1 MTEAVFVIVG
11 AGQAGAMAAAELR
24 QQGFTGQLI
33 LIGAEPHLP
42 YERPPL
48 SKDALLQPD
57 STRCQIFADT
67 FYPQQAITLKLG
79 VSVQAIDP
87 AAHQLQLSDG
97 STQAFDKL
105 LLTPGATVRRLP
117 LLDQLGDDVYTL
129 RSLDDAQR
137 LRAALRPGQR
147 VLLVGGGVIGMEL
160 ASSACE
166 LGVHASVIEC
176 SPSIMARCAPPL
188 LRDYLTEVHRQ
199 RGVAVHLGQ
208 PLVAAQRHASGDIT
222 LTLADG
228 RQLTGDAV
236 VYGIGV
242 IPDTTL
248 AEQAGLAVAQGIVID
263 ASSRTSHPDIYA
275 AGDAC
280 CQIDPASGQHLRRET
295 WESAKNQAVAAAH
308 AMLGLPLPAVDVP
321 WFWTDQCGLNIQF
334 AGDMQAP
341 EWLVRGELAQG
352 QAVLFGL
359 NDGVLT
365 GAITVNQG
373 REMRS
378 ARQLIAKQ
386 ARLPHAVLQ
395 DPAQSLRNLA
405 RQIE

>member
-33 LIGAEPHLP
+33 LIGTEPHLP

-57 STRCQIFADT
+57 STRCQIFADG

-176 SPSIMARCAPPL
+176 SPSIMARCAPPP

-236 VYGIGV
+236 
-242 IPDTTL
+242 
-248 AEQAGLAVAQGIVID
+248 
-263 ASSRTSHPDIYA
+263 
-275 AGDAC
+275 
-280 CQIDPASGQHLRRET
+280 
-295 WESAKNQAVAAAH
+295 
-308 AMLGLPLPAVDVP
+308 
-321 WFWTDQCGLNIQF
+321 
-334 AGDMQAP
+334 
-341 EWLVRGELAQG
+341 
-352 QAVLFGL
+352 
-359 NDGVLT
+359 
-365 GAITVNQG
+365 
-373 REMRS
+373 MR
-378 ARQLIAKQ
+378 
-386 ARLPHAVLQ
+386 
-395 DPAQSLRNLA
+395 
-405 RQIE
+405 

>member
-176 SPSIMARCAPPL
+176 SPSIMARCAPPP

-341 EWLVRGELAQG
+341 EWGVRGELAQG

>member
-1 MTEAVFVIVG
+1 M
-11 AGQAGAMAAAELR
+11 
-24 QQGFTGQLI
+24 
-33 LIGAEPHLP
+33 
-42 YERPPL
+42 
-48 SKDALLQPD
+48 
-57 STRCQIFADT
+57 
-67 FYPQQAITLKLG
+67 
-79 VSVQAIDP
+79 
-87 AAHQLQLSDG
+87 
-97 STQAFDKL
+97 
-105 LLTPGATVRRLP
+105 
-117 LLDQLGDDVYTL
+117 
-129 RSLDDAQR
+129 
-137 LRAALRPGQR
+137 
-147 VLLVGGGVIGMEL
+147 
-160 ASSACE
+160 
-166 LGVHASVIEC
+166 
-176 SPSIMARCAPPL
+176 
-188 LRDYLTEVHRQ
+188 
-199 RGVAVHLGQ
+199 
-208 PLVAAQRHASGDIT
+208 
-222 LTLADG
+222 
-228 RQLTGDAV
+228 
-236 VYGIGV
+236 
-242 IPDTTL
+242 
-248 AEQAGLAVAQGIVID
+248 ID

-280 CQIDPASGQHLRRET
+280 CQIDPASGQPLRRET
-295 WESAKNQAVAAAH
+295 WESAKNQAVAASH
-308 AMLGLPLPAVDVP
+308 AMLGLPTPAVDSP

>member
-176 SPSIMARCAPPL
+176 SPSIMARCAPPP

-395 DPAQSLRNLA
+395 DPVQSLRNLA